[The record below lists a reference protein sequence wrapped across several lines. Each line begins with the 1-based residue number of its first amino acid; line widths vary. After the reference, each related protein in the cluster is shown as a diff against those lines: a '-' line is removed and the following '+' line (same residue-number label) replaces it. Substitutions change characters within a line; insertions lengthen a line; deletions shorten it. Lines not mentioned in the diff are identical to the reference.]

1 MPLYACTATLGRLTL
16 AQKTEIAKSI
26 TAIYH
31 EETGAPGYLVQ
42 VIFYDIAPGNH
53 YLAGRPAPAD
63 EICIR
68 CDTRSGKTN
77 AEKSEMLR
85 RITQGVARVSGAAED
100 AVSVLL
106 CELPL
111 ANMAEYG
118 RRRACSRRGGRLVLV
133 ATCRLAGKAQ
143 GLGVTN
149 V

>member
-1 MPLYACTATLGRLTL
+1 MPLYACTSTLGRLTP
-16 AQKTEIAKSI
+16 AQKTEIAGTI
-26 TAIYH
+26 TTIYH

-53 YLAGRPAPAD
+53 YLAGRPAPED

-68 CDTRSGKTN
+68 CDTRSGKTSI
-77 AEKSEMLR
+77 EKSQMLR
-85 RITQGVARVSGAAED
+85 RITQGVARVSGVPED

-118 RRRACSRRGGRLVLV
+118 RNAPAPGEEDAWFSSLPDALQARL
-133 ATCRLAGKAQ
+133 KA
-143 GLGVTN
+143 LS
-149 V
+149 